1 MKLTA
6 CLSVVASL
14 LASTA
19 LAVPAGPITKFQFVE
34 SAGVAQFRISTDTTE
49 TLLSILADNTLRVQ
63 TVPAGG
69 EFVEP
74 TKPSIVVKK
83 SWEKLAVESKQSDK
97 DIVVSWANENGYKIH
112 INKAPFKIAVKS
124 PKGIVY
130 EESAPIDITPEKTSQ
145 FLSHGVEEQFFGGGM
160 QNGRFTHKFTKI
172 RIERSEDWDDGGTP
186 NAAPFY
192 MSNNG
197 YGVFRNTFAPGTY
210 DFTSTHQPV
219 VTTHN
224 ESRFDAYI
232 FLADSLKGILNGYT
246 LVTGRPFLPPMYGL
260 EMGDSD
266 CYLHNANRGERRT
279 LSWTTDVANGY
290 IENDMPVG
298 WLLVNDGYGCGYED
312 LPETA
317 QMLSERDITM
327 GLWTEFDLTNQP
339 YEVQEGQVRVRKL
352 DVAWIGSGYE
362 FALNGCEV
370 AYQGIEDY
378 SDARGFV
385 WTVEGWAGTQR
396 CAVQWSGD
404 QKGSWD
410 NIRFHIPTLA
420 GSGLSGQAWTSGDID
435 GIWTGSAETY
445 VRDLQ
450 FKVFAPVVM
459 SMSGWAPYDKQPW
472 RHGEP
477 YTSINRKYLKLRE
490 SLLPYFY
497 TYAAEAYFTGVPP
510 VRSLVLEY
518 PNDPITWTNAVQHQF
533 LFGTQF
539 LVAPVFTDTTVRSG
553 IYLPEGT
560 WYNYWNGD
568 KYHGNQVLNNFP
580 APFDTL
586 PLFIKSGS
594 IIPMWGNVNSFK
606 HVKKTDD
613 LIVDIYPAA
622 GETSEFSLYEDD
634 MVTRK
639 HRTGEFS
646 YQNFTMT
653 ATETKIQFTIGE
665 VVGHYDGKPDARG
678 YRIKV
683 HADLAWMASHEVHCN
698 FEHTLEKDTVILV
711 RVPRL
716 PVGTSA
722 QVVLNMRPRAN
733 FVMQE

>member
-1 MKLTA
+1 
-6 CLSVVASL
+6 
-14 LASTA
+14 
-19 LAVPAGPITKFQFVE
+19 
-34 SAGVAQFRISTDTTE
+34 
-49 TLLSILADNTLRVQ
+49 
-63 TVPAGG
+63 
-69 EFVEP
+69 
-74 TKPSIVVKK
+74 
-83 SWEKLAVESKQSDK
+83 
-97 DIVVSWANENGYKIH
+97 
-112 INKAPFKIAVKS
+112 
-124 PKGIVY
+124 
-130 EESAPIDITPEKTSQ
+130 
-145 FLSHGVEEQFFGGGM
+145 
-160 QNGRFTHKFTKI
+160 
-172 RIERSEDWDDGGTP
+172 
-186 NAAPFY
+186 
-192 MSNNG
+192 
-197 YGVFRNTFAPGTY
+197 
-210 DFTSTHQPV
+210 
-219 VTTHN
+219 
-224 ESRFDAYI
+224 
-232 FLADSLKGILNGYT
+232 
-246 LVTGRPFLPPMYGL
+246 
-260 EMGDSD
+260 
-266 CYLHNANRGERRT
+266 
-279 LSWTTDVANGY
+279 
-290 IENDMPVG
+290 
-298 WLLVNDGYGCGYED
+298 
-312 LPETA
+312 
-317 QMLSERDITM
+317 M

-497 TYAAEAYFTGVPP
+497 TYAAEAYFSGVPP

-518 PNDPITWTNAVQHQF
+518 PNDPITWTNAIQHQF

-622 GETSEFSLYEDD
+622 GETS
-634 MVTRK
+634 
-639 HRTGEFS
+639 
-646 YQNFTMT
+646 
-653 ATETKIQFTIGE
+653 
-665 VVGHYDGKPDARG
+665 
-678 YRIKV
+678 
-683 HADLAWMASHEVHCN
+683 
-698 FEHTLEKDTVILV
+698 
-711 RVPRL
+711 
-716 PVGTSA
+716 
-722 QVVLNMRPRAN
+722 
-733 FVMQE
+733 